1 MRLRHRMNVDFPQPD
16 GPMIAVTALGAIA
29 SPMPCR
35 TWTSP
40 NQALRSLTRIPS
52 ATPSPHRAVTAARRD
67 PRREADQED
76 QRDQH
81 QGPRPGLAVPVVEG
95 RDPVGEDL
103 GRQPRDRL
111 IEAPVPEG
119 VGGGPAEQPA
129 PPPRP
134 RGGP

>member
-29 SPMPCR
+29 SPMPCS

-81 QGPRPGLAVPVVEG
+81 QGPRPRLAMPGVEG
-95 RDPVGEDL
+95 RDRVGEDL
-103 GRQPRDRL
+103 ERQRGDRL
-111 IEAPVPEG
+111 IGALGPEGGGGGRGEAPRPL
-119 VGGGPAEQPA
+119 
-129 PPPRP
+129 PPPP
-134 RGGP
+134 G

>member
-1 MRLRHRMNVDFPQPD
+1 IRLRHRMNVAFPQPD

-29 SPMPCR
+29 SPMPCS

-40 NQALRSLTRIPS
+40 NQAWRSLTRVPS

-81 QGPRPGLAVPVVEG
+81 QGPRPGLAGAGGEG
-95 RDPVGEDL
+95 GDRGSGEL
-103 GRQPRDRL
+103 ERERGGRLDR
-111 IEAPVPEG
+111 G
-119 VGGGPAEQPA
+119 VGPEAGCRRPEEQ
-129 PPPRP
+129 
-134 RGGP
+134 RG

>member
-1 MRLRHRMNVDFPQPD
+1 MNVDFPQPD

-29 SPMPCR
+29 SPMPCS

-52 ATPSPHRAVTAARRD
+52 ATLSPHRAVTAARRD

-81 QGPRPGLAVPVVEG
+81 QGPRPGLAVPVVVR
-95 RDPVGEDL
+95 RDRLSEDL
-103 GRQPRDRL
+103 DRQRGDRL
-111 IEAPVPEG
+111 IEGPGPE
-119 VGGGPAEQPA
+119 
-129 PPPRP
+129 
-134 RGGP
+134 